1 MQLKQKGSSAQVGA
15 FEQLK
20 VSLIWTSAVDL
31 DLMAFYKTK
40 TGQVGGVYSD
50 NYAGGSLGNLNSFP
64 FMQLSGDEGVGAKG
78 GDNREEMRI
87 INLDQIEDLYICAIN
102 FTDASQGSNKVFAD
116 YDARVEVATDRG
128 DTHVVSLDSRTPGP
142 VAVLCKFKS
151 GFMGAELVNDSS
163 VMPFNQFQSAVPGA
177 SGLRLSSK
185 VTLAQKGDSHV
196 LKSKGEGEIIINL
209 NWNQK
214 TQKGGLLKS
223 LLATSVDLD
232 LGCFFELKDGSKS
245 VIDGIQFSN
254 NRAKQGS
261 LTSPPYIY
269 HLGDDRTGGVAEG
282 EFIKVNMAKL
292 QEIRRMT
299 IYAFIYEGAPS
310 WKETDAVITVKVPG
324 QPTIEVRMG
333 MQTDPRN
340 FCAIAGIEF
349 SPDGRDI
356 KVTKLVSF
364 HTGHDDCDRTYRWGM
379 KWQAGSK

>member
-15 FEQLK
+15 FKQLK

-78 GDNREEMRI
+78 GDNREEMSI
-87 INLDQIEDLYICAIN
+87 INLDQIEELYICAIN

-128 DTHVVSLDSRTPGP
+128 DTYVVSLDSATPGT

-163 VMPFNQFQSAVPGA
+163 VMPFNQFQSTVPGTSA
-177 SGLRLSSK
+177 LRLSSK

-209 NWNQK
+209 NWSQK
-214 TQKGGLLKS
+214 PKKGGLLK
-223 LLATSVDLD
+223 LLSATSVDLD
-232 LGCFFELKDGSKS
+232 LGCFFELKNGSKS
-245 VIDGIQFSN
+245 VIDGLQFGN

-261 LTSPPYIY
+261 LTSSPYIY

-299 IYAFIYEGAPS
+299 IYTYIYEGTPS
-310 WKETDAVITVKVPG
+310 WKDTDSVVTVKVPG

-364 HTGHDDCDRTYRWGM
+364 HSGHDDCDRAYNWGM
-379 KWQAGSK
+379 RWQAGTK